1 MEKENYSEKLSG
13 TFEGSRSGLSS
24 NGKTIFSYIPSGK
37 VITKMLK
44 KMLKKMMKRKRK

>member
-24 NGKTIFSYIPSGK
+24 NGKTIFNYIPSGK
-37 VITKMLK
+37 VIA